1 MFDAWRIERVRQ
13 IEIDPSCQ
21 YFFRLTCAMV
31 PCPAELTALIC
42 TAKRSFFFRVIEA
55 FVEPVDF
62 HAAHV
67 LPPFLETRYQ

>member
-1 MFDAWRIERVRQ
+1 
-13 IEIDPSCQ
+13 
-21 YFFRLTCAMV
+21 MV